1 MKSGSESA
9 LAFGRVIQAIRKHAS
24 KNQADVAGAFEP
36 PISVAAVSMAESGN
50 RPPKTEAVVRAYA
63 SALDLDGDDLVE
75 LWWAMQGLV
84 EVDDYSEQRRLQ
96 RWWHE
101 LTPGVDATYRHLGA
115 EQAAKEKW
123 TPNDDVHAP
132 PLALFALSEEVGAI
146 LLRLLGDGW
155 QIRYRWEL
163 GLREPVDGRLANV
176 VIELLFA
183 AGNDS
188 ADVPTMVTSFPCPA
202 PVARPVTER
211 PTERPVV
218 AALPRDVA
226 WILAAVEGLPARD
239 RAAVAGFIHGLRE
252 GAALYGEAREPG

>member
-9 LAFGRVIQAIRKHAS
+9 IAFGRVIQTVRKHSS
-24 KNQADVAGAFEP
+24 KNQADVASAFEP

-50 RPPKTEAVVRAYA
+50 RPPKTETAVRAYA

-84 EVDDYSEQRRLQ
+84 EVDDYSEERRLQ
-96 RWWHE
+96 RWWRE
-101 LTPGVDATYRHLGA
+101 LTPSIEASQRYLV
-115 EQAAKEKW
+115 AKEAAEGEA

-132 PLALFALSEEVGAI
+132 PPALFALSEQVGTI
-146 LLRLLGDGW
+146 LLRLLGDAW

-163 GLREPVDGRLANV
+163 GLREPVHGRLALV
-176 VIELLFA
+176 VLELLFA
-183 AGNDS
+183 DEDDS
-188 ADVPTMVTSFPCPA
+188 ADGPTIVTSFPCPA
-202 PVARPVTER
+202 PVARPVTSR
-211 PTERPVV
+211 PTERPIV

-252 GAALYGEAREPG
+252 GAVLYGETSERG